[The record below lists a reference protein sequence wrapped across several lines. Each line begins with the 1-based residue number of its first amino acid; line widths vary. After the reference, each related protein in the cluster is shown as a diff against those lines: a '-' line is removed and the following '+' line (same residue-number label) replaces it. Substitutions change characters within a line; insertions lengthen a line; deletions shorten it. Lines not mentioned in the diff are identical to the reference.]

1 MSPPL
6 TCIAPEP
13 SPGSDNSTDRDNKDN
28 WGKEKAE
35 QEALLR
41 NLPPLD
47 DTVRVAEDRVHGD
60 AEQAITIPDSD
71 LSGNEGL
78 KDGNTARDEKD
89 INEPTQEK

>member
-1 MSPPL
+1 M

-13 SPGSDNSTDRDNKDN
+13 SPGSDNSSDRDSKDN
-28 WGKEKAE
+28 WAKEKAE

-41 NLPPLD
+41 NLPPLE
-47 DTVRVAEDRVHGD
+47 DTVPLAEDKVHGD

-78 KDGNTARDEKD
+78 KDGLKDGNMARDEKD
-89 INEPTQEK
+89 INEPAQEK